1 MSQKRWPSR
10 ASMNRRAAG
19 RRRGLFPLLILLLAA
34 SILTAGSLFLRS
46 LSTELAVS
54 SAQDAVAAAVGNIV
68 KEKMK
73 TAGAEYGELTTL
85 EKNAAGEISA
95 VTTNVVALNALA
107 SDILMSVT
115 EATAD
120 HDIVI
125 SIPIGSL
132 TGSALLLSR
141 GPHIR
146 IRIQVL
152 SSTFSGFKT
161 DISSV
166 GINQTRH
173 QIVLEMREELT
184 LLMPWRAV
192 NTSVVTDIPVA
203 ETIIVGEVPDS
214 YLNWGE

>member
-10 ASMNRRAAG
+10 AYMNRSAV
-19 RRRGLFPLLILLLAA
+19 RRHRGLFPLLVLLLAA
-34 SILTAGSLFLRS
+34 SMLAAVSLFLRS

-54 SAQDAVAAAVGNIV
+54 SAQDAVVAAVGDIV
-68 KEKMK
+68 KEKMA
-73 TAGAEYGELTTL
+73 TASADYGALTTL
-85 EKNAAGEISA
+85 EKDANGEISA

-115 EATAD
+115 AATAD

-132 TGSALLLSR
+132 TGSTLLLSR
-141 GPHIR
+141 GPNIKIR
-146 IRIQVL
+146 VQVL

-173 QIVLEMREELT
+173 QIALELREELT

-203 ETIIVGEVPDS
+203 ETIIVGKVPES
-214 YLNWGE
+214 YLNWGQ

>member
-10 ASMNRRAAG
+10 ASMNWRAAG

-54 SAQDAVAAAVGNIV
+54 SAQDAVVAAVGNIV

-146 IRIQVL
+146 IRVQVL

-203 ETIIVGEVPDS
+203 ETIIVG
-214 YLNWGE
+214 